1 MNVRFFILALM
12 VILVTV
18 QPVQVAS
25 AASQGAENK
34 QQAVEIA
41 QQQFSGRVLSVKRQ
55 GDTYRVKILNAKG
68 DVRIIKVKA
77 VNGNQGNGRQSSQ
90 NNRPR

>member
-1 MNVRFFILALM
+1 MKVRYFILVMIMMLM
-12 VILVTV
+12 TL
-18 QPVQVAS
+18 QAAS

-41 QQQFSGRVLSVKRQ
+41 QQQFSGRVLSVKHQ
-55 GDTYRVKILNAKG
+55 GDIYRVKILNSNG

-77 VNGNQGNGRQSSQ
+77 INGNQSYGRQSGPD
-90 NNRPR
+90 R

>member
-1 MNVRFFILALM
+1 MKVRFFILILIM
-12 VILVTV
+12 VLTTMAQV
-18 QPVQVAS
+18 QAAS

-41 QQQFSGRVLSVKRQ
+41 QQQFSGRVLSVKHQ
-55 GDTYRVKILNAKG
+55 GDIYRVKILNSNG

-77 VNGNQGNGRQSSQ
+77 INGNKSYGRQSGPD
-90 NNRPR
+90 R

>member
-1 MNVRFFILALM
+1 MKVRFYL
-12 VILVTV
+12 LVLIMMLTTV

-25 AASQGAENK
+25 AASQGAANK

-55 GDTYRVKILNAKG
+55 GDSYRVKILNSSG

-77 VNGNQGNGRQSSQ
+77 LNGNQSYDRQSSPD
-90 NNRPR
+90 R

>member
-1 MNVRFFILALM
+1 MKVRFFIMALIMMLA
-12 VILVTV
+12 TV
-18 QPVQVAS
+18 QPVQLAS

-34 QQAVEIA
+34 QQSVEIA

-55 GDTYRVKILNAKG
+55 GDSYRVKILNPRG

-77 VNGNQGNGRQSSQ
+77 ANGRQS
-90 NNRPR
+90 NPDRR

>member
-1 MNVRFFILALM
+1 MKQRFFITLLIMLLA
-12 VILVTV
+12 TV
-18 QPVQVAS
+18 QPAQHAS
-25 AASQGAENK
+25 AASQVAENK

-55 GDTYRVKILNAKG
+55 GDNYRVKILNSSG

-77 VNGNQGNGRQSSQ
+77 ADTRQSNPNS
-90 NNRPR
+90 R

>member
-1 MNVRFFILALM
+1 MKVRFFIMALIMMLA
-12 VILVTV
+12 TV
-18 QPVQVAS
+18 QPVQHAS

-55 GDTYRVKILNAKG
+55 GDSYRVKILNSSG

-77 VNGNQGNGRQSSQ
+77 ADGRQSKSD
-90 NNRPR
+90 RR

>member
-1 MNVRFFILALM
+1 MNVRFFILVLM
-12 VILVTV
+12 ILMTV
-18 QPVQVAS
+18 QPVQLAS
-25 AASQGAENK
+25 AASQGADNK

-77 VNGNQGNGRQSSQ
+77 ANGNQGNGRQSSP
-90 NNRPR
+90 NSRSR

>member
-1 MNVRFFILALM
+1 MKLRFFLLVLIMILT
-12 VILVTV
+12 TV
-18 QPVQVAS
+18 QPVQIAS
-25 AASQGAENK
+25 AASQVAENK

-55 GDTYRVKILNAKG
+55 GDSYRVKILNAKG

-77 VNGNQGNGRQSSQ
+77 LNGNQSYGRQSNPNS
-90 NNRPR
+90 RPR

>member
-1 MNVRFFILALM
+1 MKVRFFILVLTM
-12 VILVTV
+12 MLTTV
-18 QPVQVAS
+18 LPLQSAS

-55 GDTYRVKILNAKG
+55 GDTYRVKILNSNG
-68 DVRIIKVKA
+68 DVRIIKVRA
-77 VNGNQGNGRQSSQ
+77 LNGNQSYGRQSSPD
-90 NNRPR
+90 R

>member
-1 MNVRFFILALM
+1 MKLRFL
-12 VILVTV
+12 ILVMTLILTTV
-18 QPVQVAS
+18 LPVQSAS
-25 AASQGAENK
+25 ATSQGAENK

-55 GDTYRVKILNAKG
+55 GDSYRVKILNSNG

-77 VNGNQGNGRQSSQ
+77 LDGNQSYGRQSSPD
-90 NNRPR
+90 R

>member
-1 MNVRFFILALM
+1 MKVRFFILVLIM
-12 VILVTV
+12 MLTTV
-18 QPVQVAS
+18 LPVQAAS
-25 AASQGAENK
+25 GASQGANNK

-55 GDTYRVKILNAKG
+55 GDSYRVKILNSSG

-77 VNGNQGNGRQSSQ
+77 LNGNQSNGRQASPD
-90 NNRPR
+90 R

>member
-1 MNVRFFILALM
+1 MKVRFYLLILTMMLTTA
-12 VILVTV
+12 

-55 GDTYRVKILNAKG
+55 GDSYRVKILNSNG
-68 DVRIIKVKA
+68 DVRIIKVRA
-77 VNGNQGNGRQSSQ
+77 INGNQSYGRQSSQ
-90 NNRPR
+90 DR

>member
-1 MNVRFFILALM
+1 MKVRFFILVLIM
-12 VILVTV
+12 MLTTV
-18 QPVQVAS
+18 APVPSAS

-41 QQQFSGRVLSVKRQ
+41 QQKFSGRVLSVKRQ
-55 GDTYRVKILNAKG
+55 GDSYRVKILNAVG

-77 VNGNQGNGRQSSQ
+77 LNGNQSYRRQSSPD
-90 NNRPR
+90 R

>member
-1 MNVRFFILALM
+1 MNVRFFILVLM
-12 VILVTV
+12 ILTTV
-18 QPVQVAS
+18 QPVQFAS

-55 GDTYRVKILNAKG
+55 GESYRVKILNAKG

-77 VNGNQGNGRQSSQ
+77 VKANQSNDRQSSP
-90 NNRPR
+90 NNRTR